1 VITGERPGPFDARYR
16 YQTVSA
22 RALAA
27 GDWIGAWQVA
37 RVEHGN
43 RPGSTRV
50 IFKSGARVILGP
62 GYTIEVSRGRVTDED
77 LAPLRA
83 IWGKQLH
90 VGEDE
95 PDSLQSWSARK
106 HVAALARVPEGHQA
120 FLKRQRVL
128 VHIGRSPVVAYDDFG
143 YLRGQPVREG
153 ASGGSAGYTEC
164 TGMIEYP
171 SYHFPPASTVT
182 GNVTVVHH
190 NPPKHFPAQIVLGG
204 PGHDGSV
211 LAAAH
216 EVGHGLDYF
225 LGDRG
230 RLSDQPEFRA
240 IYKLAMSNRNVA
252 FNPYYTKRPSESSD
266 MTARHEFFA
275 ETYAAWVATRTGG
288 AGIASG
294 VYAGSMP
301 RPGRDPG
308 RAYEIEKSVGELGLA
323 MSPFGQ
329 QLIDFYDGLD
339 ARIAAKGTRPRR
351 QQ

>member
-1 VITGERPGPFDARYR
+1 MPEFDKAGNLIHYR
-16 YQTVSA
+16 VSTVA
-22 RALAA
+22 GRDLAA
-27 GDWIGAWQVA
+27 GDWIGAWEVA

-50 IFKSGARVILGP
+50 VFKSGARVILGP
-62 GYTIEVSRGRVTDED
+62 GYKVDVQRRTVNDDD

-90 VGEDE
+90 VGEDA
-95 PDSLQSWSARK
+95 PGSLQSWSARK

-120 FLKRQRVL
+120 FLKQQRVL
-128 VHIGRSPVVAYDDFG
+128 VHIGQSPATHYDDFG
-143 YLRGQPVREG
+143 YLAGKPVREG
-153 ASGGSAGYTEC
+153 GSGGSAGYAAC

-171 SYHFPPASTVT
+171 AWHPRPQGDPDYPS
-182 GNVTVVHH
+182 
-190 NPPKHFPAQIVLGG
+190 KHFPAQIVLGG

-240 IYKLAMSNRNVA
+240 IYKLAMSNRNVR
-252 FNPYYTKRPSESSD
+252 FDPYYTRRPSENTD
-266 MTARHEFFA
+266 AEGRHEFFA

-288 AGIASG
+288 AGQAAEG
-294 VYAGSMP
+294 NVYSATLP
-301 RPGRDPG
+301 RTGHDFG
-308 RAYEIEKSVGELGLA
+308 RAYEIEKSVSVAGLA
-323 MSPFGQ
+323 MQPFGQ
-329 QLIDFYDGLD
+329 QLINFYDGLD

-351 QQ
+351 QG